1 MKKELLD
8 NSTKEKNN
16 QEDARMQIIKTSAEI
31 FAKYGFKK
39 TNIEDIAKA
48 CKRGSSS
55 IYYYFKNKEE
65 IFNGVVE
72 YEFAFLMG
80 SLRDVI
86 KTTHDP
92 QHKLRLY
99 LSTRM
104 NRIKHVAVFYDVL
117 KNDFFD
123 SVAYVENIRR
133 KYDQQE
139 FSILKSILEEGLE
152 KNIFNFENSDNVTQ
166 AIMSAQRGLEIP
178 FFLKNINLDINLKV
192 DELLNILFYGIIK
205 R

>member
-1 MKKELLD
+1 MKEEFLD
-8 NSTKEKNN
+8 DFPKEKSS
-16 QEDARMQIIKTSAEI
+16 QEDVRLQIIKTSAKI
-31 FAKYGFKK
+31 FANFGFKK
-39 TNIEDIAKA
+39 TNIDDIAKA
-48 CKRGSSS
+48 CNRGASS

-65 IFNGVVE
+65 IFNEVVE
-72 YEFAFLMG
+72 YEFTSLMS
-80 SLRDVI
+80 SLRAVI
-86 KTTHDP
+86 ETTSDP

-99 LSTRM
+99 LTTRM
-104 NRIKHVAVFYDVL
+104 SRIEHVAVFYDAL

-123 SVAYVENIRR
+123 SVTYVENMRK

-139 FSILKSILEEGLE
+139 FIILKSILEEGQE
-152 KNIFNFENSDNVTQ
+152 KNIFSFENSDNVTQ

-178 FFLKNINLDINLKV
+178 FFIKSINLDINLKV

>member
-1 MKKELLD
+1 MKKELFD
-8 NSTKEKNN
+8 DTQKDKNN
-16 QEDARMQIIKTSAEI
+16 QEDARMQIIKISADI

-65 IFNGVVE
+65 IFNEVVE
-72 YEFAFLMG
+72 YEFTSLME
-80 SLRDVI
+80 SLREI
-86 KTTHDP
+86 LKTTHDP

-104 NRIKHVAVFYDVL
+104 NRIKHVAVFYDAL
-117 KNDFFD
+117 KNEFFD
-123 SVAYVENIRR
+123 SVAYVENIRI

-139 FSILKSILEEGLE
+139 FSIIKSILEEGIE
-152 KNIFNFENSDNVTQ
+152 KKIFSFENSDNVTQ

-178 FFLKNINLDINLKV
+178 FFIKNINLDINLKV